1 MLDVCFALL
10 AAAAPPPASAPS
22 APPARRVEQVV
33 TSTDLPKIAVR
44 VDEAFAFLG
53 RVEGTAM
60 DGRAKTEQFFFAD
73 TGDGRIHRMVIVHF
87 EGAVPGADLRFRYPR
102 LRMESLG
109 GEEYLHQ
116 SFPEEDWDLFASP
129 AVAALFTGRKVELP
143 RRWLVDR
150 YVRAVDAELR
160 HEVILFYLEPAGDLP
175 APVDDLRLAGKS
187 RALWEPID
195 RDLARRARQAFEVV
209 PP

>member
-1 MLDVCFALL
+1 MLDVLL
-10 AAAAPPPASAPS
+10 AVLVVAAPPPAP
-22 APPARRVEQVV
+22 APPAPQRRCVEHVV

-44 VDEAFAFLG
+44 VDEALDFLG
-53 RVEGTAM
+53 RVEGDAM
-60 DGRAKTEQFFFAD
+60 GGRARTEQFFFAEAR
-73 TGDGRIHRMVIVHF
+73 DGRVRRMVIVHF
-87 EGAVPGADLRFRYPR
+87 EGAVPGADLHFRYPR
-102 LRMESLG
+102 LRMETLG

-129 AVAALFTGRKVELP
+129 KVAELFTSRKIELP

-195 RDLARRARQAFEVV
+195 RDLALRARKAFEVV
-209 PP
+209 PH